1 MPDSRIRVWFAV
13 FVLVVFCTGLAG
25 GIVIG
30 RRMGPPGA
38 RVGPPFGRIFGGD
51 GEPQRQQRLIDRL
64 SQELQLSSEQQ
75 TKVDAILS
83 ERRARLEQ
91 INRDVIARAEGERRD
106 MQAEIRKVL
115 TPEQQQRF
123 DRWLAENPR
132 GPFGR
137 GRRGGYGPP
146 R

>member
-1 MPDSRIRVWFAV
+1 MPDSRVRVWFSI
-13 FVLVVFCTGLAG
+13 FVLVVFCTGLAA

-30 RRMGPPGA
+30 RRMGPAGG
-38 RVGPPFGRIFGGD
+38 RSGPPFGRTFGED
-51 GEPQRQQRLIDRL
+51 GRPQRQERLIDRL
-64 SQELQLSSEQQ
+64 AQELELSNEQR

-83 ERRARLEQ
+83 ERRSRLQ
-91 INRDVIARAEGERRD
+91 QLNRDVIARAEGERRD

-115 TPEQQQRF
+115 TPEQQERF

-132 GPFGR
+132 APFGA
-137 GRRGGYGPP
+137 GRRGGYRPP

>member
-51 GEPQRQQRLIDRL
+51 GRPQGQQRLIDRL

-123 DRWLAENPR
+123 DKWLAENPH